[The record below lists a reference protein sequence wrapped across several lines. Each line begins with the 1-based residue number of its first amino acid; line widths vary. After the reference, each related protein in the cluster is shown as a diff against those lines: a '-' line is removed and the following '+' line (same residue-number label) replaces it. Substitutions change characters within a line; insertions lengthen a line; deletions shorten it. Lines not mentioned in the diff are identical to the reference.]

1 MPTSRHTPL
10 RMCLACRQRRPKRE
24 LLRLVMGLQGPR
36 LDPSGRQP
44 GRGAY
49 ICPDNP
55 ACWVEK
61 KLRRFAGVHAGALA
75 QALNALFSPD
85 ATAAKEV

>member
-1 MPTSRHTPL
+1 MSTSRHIPL
-10 RMCLACRQRRPKRE
+10 RMCLACRQRRPQRE
-24 LLRLVMGLQGPR
+24 LLRLVLGPDGPR

-61 KLRRFAGVHAGALA
+61 KLRRFAGVHTAALA
-75 QALNALFSPD
+75 QALSALFSPG
-85 ATAAKEV
+85 ATALKEV